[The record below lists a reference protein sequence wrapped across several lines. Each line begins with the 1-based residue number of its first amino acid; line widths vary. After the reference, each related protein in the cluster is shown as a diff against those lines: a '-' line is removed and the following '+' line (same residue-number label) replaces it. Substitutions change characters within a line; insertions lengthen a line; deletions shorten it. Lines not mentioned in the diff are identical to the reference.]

1 MEQVAANSY
10 GGVYPVEGN
19 LQPGGMLSGTLDV
32 PTNYGF
38 YSYYFALE
46 DLEVG
51 RYTVDFGTGTI
62 HSIHATVHEDDT
74 MIIRAQPD
82 PTGNNGRNRYSF
94 DVPPALEGT
103 PLRSASNPQRRR
115 R

>member
-1 MEQVAANSY
+1 M
-10 GGVYPVEGN
+10 
-19 LQPGGMLSGTLDV
+19 

-62 HSIHATVHEDDT
+62 HSIHATVRRDGEDDT

-103 PLRSASNPQRRR
+103 HYALLQIRNGDDGDYTAALEEAMPSSDGRWTDSVRRDY
-115 R
+115 